1 MSGRKNTLV
10 PIPVITNGDMSG
22 SLTSLSTNIQYLDF
36 WSFEFVATGSADG
49 QYDIQV
55 SHDNLNWVTLN
66 LPVTAAIIAG
76 SPNPVIIANTE
87 VVPEPY
93 VRAIYTA
100 TSGTG
105 TLNVTLTARQG

>member
-1 MSGRKNTLV
+1 MSGRKNTLQ

-22 SLTSLSTNIQYLDF
+22 DLASISTNIQYLDF
-36 WSFEFVATGSADG
+36 WSFEFVATGSPDG

-55 SHDNLNWVTLN
+55 SHDNVNWVTLD
-66 LPVTAAIIAG
+66 LPVTSAIAG
-76 SPNPVIIANTE
+76 GAPNPVIIANTQ

-93 VRAIYTA
+93 IRAIYTF